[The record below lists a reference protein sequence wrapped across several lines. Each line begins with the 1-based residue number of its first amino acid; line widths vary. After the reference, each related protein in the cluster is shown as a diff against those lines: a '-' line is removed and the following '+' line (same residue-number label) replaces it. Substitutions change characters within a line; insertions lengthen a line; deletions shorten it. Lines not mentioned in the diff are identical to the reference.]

1 MHKKSEIVRIHPSKA
16 MGEKIVNE
24 DGYVWETEVPKDT
37 EPHAYLYHACIPD
50 ARINHFS
57 FESFG
62 WHQAFADTI
71 DELVEDIR
79 SFGVPYYSGG
89 RFLSMLRDNDKKEI
103 ARDRQVELYF
113 DSRGTK
119 VTRGEYGINN
129 MTEYTSF

>member
-1 MHKKSEIVRIHPSKA
+1 MFGRRKFP
-16 MGEKIVNE
+16 KIRSLMR
-24 DGYVWETEVPKDT
+24 T
-37 EPHAYLYHACIPD
+37 CIM
-50 ARINHFS
+50 R
-57 FESFG
+57 ESFG